1 MSKGNQWLKGN
12 ESTCSARGTGDAGSI
27 PGSERSPGEGNGNPL
42 QYSCLENFMDR
53 GICQARVYGD
63 HTTELLSTPKSK
75 KKKQK

>member
-1 MSKGNQWLKGN
+1 MVENLPAN
-12 ESTCSARGTGDAGSI
+12 TEDARDAGSI
-27 PGSERSPGEGNGNPL
+27 PGWGRSLEVGNGNPL